1 MQYDDS
7 GCHRDCS
14 HTKHGHKSLRLLL
27 IMNNCKLGALSRISN
42 SSSMK
47 INRRNFLVAS
57 SSALVLGKTKL
68 SPAADGQ
75 PSEVSEPPQFD
86 RNFAA
91 RDVAVYTTA
100 DKTNYRLSQ
109 NETLPFKPMG
119 QPLETQICVFV
130 DPAKRSQTIVGI
142 GGALTDASAET
153 FAKLPSAKQREIL
166 DAYFDPNKGIGY
178 TIGRTNIHSCD
189 FSSAS
194 YIYVDEGDKQ
204 LKSFSVDHDKQF
216 RIPFIKQA
224 MATARGKVT
233 LFASPW
239 SPPAFMK
246 TNNDMLHG
254 GKLKPE
260 FYQSWATYYT
270 KFIKAYER
278 EGVPVWGI
286 TIQNEPMATQTW
298 ESCIYTAEEEREF
311 LKNYLGPTM
320 RREGLAEKKIIA
332 WDHNRDLIYQRVS
345 TILKDPKAAQYI
357 WGIGYHWYEP
367 WSGGDQ
373 MFDNVKLV
381 HETFPDKKLLF
392 TEGTVDSFKPQEI
405 NSWRLGEQYA
415 RSMINDFNS
424 GAVGWTDWNVLL
436 DEQGG
441 PNHVGNFCF
450 APVHADTKSGELT
463 YTNSYYYIG
472 HFSKFVRPG
481 ARKIACS
488 PSRSA
493 LLATAFINPDGR
505 VSVVVMNRGDQP
517 VSYFLWLDG
526 NAAEVGSL
534 PHSIQTL
541 VF

>member
-1 MQYDDS
+1 
-7 GCHRDCS
+7 
-14 HTKHGHKSLRLLL
+14 
-27 IMNNCKLGALSRISN
+27 MNID
-42 SSSMK
+42 
-47 INRRNFLVAS
+47 RRGFLVAS
-57 SSALVLGKTKL
+57 SSALVLGNSRL
-68 SPAADGQ
+68 LHPASEQ
-75 PSEVSEPPQFD
+75 PTQTPEPAEIHRTFE
-86 RNFAA
+86 A

-100 DKTNYRLSQ
+100 DKTDYRLSATD
-109 NETLPFKPMG
+109 TLTFKPMG
-119 QPLETQICVFV
+119 QPLETQVCVFV
-130 DPAKRSQTIVGI
+130 DPSKRSQTILGI

-153 FAKLPSAKQREIL
+153 YAKLPSAKQQEIL
-166 DAYFDPNKGIGY
+166 DAYFDPDKGIGY
-178 TIGRTNIHSCD
+178 TLGRTNIHSCD

-194 YIYVDEGDKQ
+194 YTYVTEGDTA

-216 RIPFIKQA
+216 RIPFIKKA
-224 MATARGKVT
+224 MAAAGGKLT
-233 LFASPW
+233 LFGSPW

-260 FYQSWATYYT
+260 FYQSWANYYT
-270 KFIKAYER
+270 QFIKSYQR
-278 EGVPVWGI
+278 EGIPIWGVS
-286 TIQNEPMATQTW
+286 IQNEPMATQTW
-298 ESCIYTAEEEREF
+298 ESCIYSAEDERDF

-320 RREGLAEKKIIA
+320 KREGLGDTKIIA
-332 WDHNRDLIYQRVS
+332 WDHNRDLIYQRAS
-345 TILKDPKAAQYI
+345 TILEDPKAAQYV
-357 WGIGYHWYEP
+357 WGIGFHWYEP

-381 HETFPDKKLLF
+381 HETFPNKNLIF
-392 TEGTVDSFKPQEI
+392 TEGCVDAFKAGDLK
-405 NSWRLGEQYA
+405 NWRLGEAYG

-450 APVHADTKSGELT
+450 APVHADTKTGELI

-481 ARKIACS
+481 ARRIACA
-488 PSRSA
+488 PSRSQ
-493 LLATAFINPDGR
+493 LLSAAFINPDGK
-505 VSVVVMNRGDQP
+505 VSVVVMNKSDQK

-526 NAAEVGSL
+526 NAAEVSSL